1 LSKDKDSLKHASSG
15 DKLDSM
21 REICGDEVASKV
33 GAVWGMDEEGQLQ
46 GVWRHS
52 GHDGLWFGMGMCV
65 FLLWALQLT
74 AFWAGN
80 LQVSR
85 FHSIHLA
92 MRESSS
98 LGSIVSS
105 VADASI

>member
-1 LSKDKDSLKHASSG
+1 MEAQRARWSVVRNGYVRVL
-15 DKLDSM
+15 
-21 REICGDEVASKV
+21 VV
-33 GAVWGMDEEGQLQ
+33 GTSID
-46 GVWRHS
+46 
-52 GHDGLWFGMGMCV
+52 C
-65 FLLWALQLT
+65 
-74 AFWAGN
+74 FWAGN